1 MNLSASSLTTS
12 ISSLVRWFT
21 VNQEVADKEA
31 LSVVNRTLE
40 SLPAQQRVEQAVEL
54 LPGTHVLSS
63 SFGAQS
69 AVMLHMVNQ
78 AVPGIPVILIDTGY
92 LFPETYQFIDELTQ
106 KLKLNLKIY
115 RPVASA
121 AWQESR
127 YGKLWDKG
135 LEGIEQY
142 NKMNKKEPMERAL
155 KELRA
160 ATWFSGLRRAQAK
173 TRENIAPVELKRGR
187 FKVHPLFDWTDRDV
201 GRYLKANGLPYH
213 PLWDKGYLSIGD
225 WHTTRS
231 ITEVDSV
238 DQLRFFG
245 LKRECG
251 LHED

>member
-1 MNLSASSLTTS
+1 MDLTAPLTTS
-12 ISSLVRWFT
+12 IATLVRWFS
-21 VNQEVADKEA
+21 VNQEVIDQEA

-40 SLPAQQRVEQAVEL
+40 ALPAQRRVEQAVEL

-78 AVPGIPVILIDTGY
+78 VVPGIPVILVDTGY

-106 KLKLNLKIY
+106 KLNLNLKTY
-115 RPVASA
+115 RPAASP

-142 NKMNKKEPMERAL
+142 NKMNKKEPMDRAL
-155 KELRA
+155 TELRA

-187 FKVHPLFDWTDRDV
+187 FKVHPLYDWTDRDV
-201 GRYLKANGLPYH
+201 GRYLKTNGLPYH

>member
-1 MNLSASSLTTS
+1 VDLTAPLTTS
-12 ISSLVRWFT
+12 IATLVRWFS
-21 VNQEVADKEA
+21 VNQEVIDQEA

-40 SLPAQQRVEQAVEL
+40 ALPAQRRVEQAVEL

-78 AVPGIPVILIDTGY
+78 VVPGIPVILVDTGY

-106 KLKLNLKIY
+106 KLNLNLKTY
-115 RPVASA
+115 RPAASP

-142 NKMNKKEPMERAL
+142 NKMNKKEPMDRAL
-155 KELRA
+155 TELRA

-187 FKVHPLFDWTDRDV
+187 FKVHPLYDWTDRDV
-201 GRYLKANGLPYH
+201 GRYLKTNGLPYH

>member
-1 MNLSASSLTTS
+1 MNLTASSLTTS
-12 ISSLVRWFT
+12 IATLVRWFT
-21 VNQEVADKEA
+21 VNQEVADLEA
-31 LSVVNRTLE
+31 ISVVNRALE
-40 SLPAQQRVEQAVEL
+40 SLPAVQRVEQAVEL
-54 LPGTHVLSS
+54 LPGNHVLSS
-63 SFGAQS
+63 SFGAQA

-78 AVPGIPVILIDTGY
+78 VVPGIPVILIDTGY
-92 LFPETYQFIDELTQ
+92 LFPETYQFIDELTE

-115 RPVASA
+115 RPDASA

-160 ATWFSGLRRAQAK
+160 ATWFSGLRRAQGK
-173 TRENIAPVELKRGR
+173 TRENISPVELKRGR
-187 FKVHPLFDWTDRDV
+187 FKVHPLYDWTDRDV

-231 ITEVDSV
+231 MSEVDSV
-238 DQLRFFG
+238 EELRFFG

-251 LHED
+251 LHE

>member
-1 MNLSASSLTTS
+1 MNLTTSLTTS
-12 ISSLVRWFT
+12 LARWFGAD
-21 VNQEVADKEA
+21 QEVIDREA
-31 LSVVNRTLE
+31 LSVVNRSLE
-40 SLPAQQRVEQAVEL
+40 ALPALQRVEQAVEL

-69 AVMLHMVNQ
+69 AVMLHMVNEV
-78 AVPGIPVILIDTGY
+78 VPGIPVVLIDTGY

-106 KLKLNLKIY
+106 KLNLNLKTY
-115 RPVASA
+115 RPDSSA

-142 NKMNKKEPMERAL
+142 NRINKKEPMERAL

-160 ATWFSGLRRAQAK
+160 ATWFSGLRRAQSK

-201 GRYLKANGLPYH
+201 GRYLKENGLPYH
-213 PLWDKGYLSIGD
+213 PLWEQGYPSIGD
-225 WHTTRS
+225 WHTSHKLTDGM
-231 ITEVDSV
+231 TEEET
-238 DQLRFFG
+238 RFFG